1 MTDLEREESAAERR
15 KRRQGLTI
23 LTPNQMLSRLPIREH
38 NYQQETI
45 LKNLKMKL
53 GKYDILC
60 TDKKNSQNNSIKVS
74 LTLSKKGN
82 NLYEH

>member
-38 NYQQETI
+38 NY
-45 LKNLKMKL
+45 
-53 GKYDILC
+53 
-60 TDKKNSQNNSIKVS
+60 
-74 LTLSKKGN
+74 
-82 NLYEH
+82 

>member
-1 MTDLEREESAAERR
+1 
-15 KRRQGLTI
+15 
-23 LTPNQMLSRLPIREH
+23 
-38 NYQQETI
+38 
-45 LKNLKMKL
+45 MKL